1 MLKII
6 NAIKEEMILC
16 EKRIE
21 DDIDQVHFFNLKK
34 HTNQYRR
41 LKRCLRILQI
51 K

>member
-6 NAIKEEMILC
+6 SAIKEEIILC

-21 DDIDQVHFFNLKK
+21 DDKDQVHFFNLKK
-34 HTNQYRR
+34 HTKQLRR
-41 LKRCLRILQI
+41 LKKCIKILQI

>member
-6 NAIKEEMILC
+6 SAIKEEMILC

-21 DDIDQVHFFNLKK
+21 DDKDQVHFFNLKK
-34 HTNQYRR
+34 HTKQLRR
-41 LKRCLRILQI
+41 LERCVRILQI